1 MDEVTTQMAM
11 SNLKRNIV
19 KTNVPVADSTPND
32 MDLMQLM
39 MAKIKRTEARCAIF
53 ERDSKEKET
62 KILTLERQLELL
74 EKGFSFTKQLS

>member
-1 MDEVTTQMAM
+1 MDEVTTQMAI

-39 MAKIKRTEARCAIF
+39 MGKIKRTEARCAIF
-53 ERDSKEKET
+53 EKDCKDKDN
-62 KILTLERQLELL
+62 KILSLERKLELL
-74 EKGFSFTKQLS
+74 KKGFLSLIL